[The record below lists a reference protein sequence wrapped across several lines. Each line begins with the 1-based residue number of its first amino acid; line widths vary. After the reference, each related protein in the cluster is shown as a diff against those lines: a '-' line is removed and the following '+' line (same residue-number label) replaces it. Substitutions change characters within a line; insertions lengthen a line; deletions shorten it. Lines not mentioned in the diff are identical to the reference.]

1 MSAIHDLIKQI
12 DDPRLR
18 ERLITTNPLLDD
30 LFATVAK

>member
-30 LFATVAK
+30 LIAAVAQ